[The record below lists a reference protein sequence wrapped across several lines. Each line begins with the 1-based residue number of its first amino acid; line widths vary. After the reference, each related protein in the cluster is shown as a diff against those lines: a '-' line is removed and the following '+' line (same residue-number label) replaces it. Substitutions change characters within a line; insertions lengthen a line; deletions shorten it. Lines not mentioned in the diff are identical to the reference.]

1 MVIFESLS
9 KKMQGIINKYMLSKK
24 ALDKAEIMNKRCRGV
39 LIKELCEDQGLSS
52 EKIVFTKEKLEL
64 NIASSSRT
72 DTAWAKVWQEFDK
85 SFYPLIEDDDILS
98 GEYLKLRRTAE
109 LNNKKFPYLRWEIR
123 SKDGT
128 ENGTN

>member
-9 KKMQGIINKYMLSKK
+9 KRVQGIVSKYMLSKK
-24 ALDKAEIMNKRCRGV
+24 ALDKAEIMNKKCREV
-39 LIKELCEDQGLSS
+39 LIKELCENHGLLS

-64 NIASSSRT
+64 SIAGNSRT

-85 SFYPLIEDDDILS
+85 TFYPLIENDDFLS

-109 LNNKKFPYLRWEIR
+109 LNNKKSPYLRWEIR
-123 SKDGT
+123 PKNGQT
-128 ENGTN
+128 EE